1 MKAKLLLSEKATSH
15 TSFYKDLKTYMLEV
29 RGTKGNE
36 KSSNS

>member
-15 TSFYKDLKTYMLEV
+15 TFFHTDLKTDMLEV
-29 RGTKGNE
+29 RGTKDNE